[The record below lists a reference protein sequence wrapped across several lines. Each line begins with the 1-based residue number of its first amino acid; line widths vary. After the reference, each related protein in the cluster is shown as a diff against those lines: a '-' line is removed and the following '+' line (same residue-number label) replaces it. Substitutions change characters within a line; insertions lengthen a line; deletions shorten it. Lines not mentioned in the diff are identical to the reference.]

1 MALAETLWSLVTSQR
16 AILYS
21 HMFSAKLSER
31 WEEQKAETMQGS
43 SFWVV
48 QYEATDGTS
57 SLSENISGEI
67 CMMWEVYTNTHTT
80 AVRSRRQVAKH
91 AFELRSEV
99 DVKIRI
105 TRPHS
110 PVFFR

>member
-1 MALAETLWSLVTSQR
+1 MALAETLSSLVTSQR

-31 WEEQKAETMQGS
+31 WEAQTAETMQGS

-80 AVRSRRQVAKH
+80 AVRSQRQVAEH
-91 AFELRSEV
+91 AFKLSSEV
-99 DVKIRI
+99 DVKTCISH
-105 TRPHS
+105 PHR
-110 PVFFR
+110 PVFVR